1 MKHFR
6 TQLFATAIL
15 LLAANSM
22 QAQSLKDIF
31 SSGNLSNLMN
41 TVTGKGE
48 SINMVGNWKYCGS
61 AVELESDNILQQA
74 GGALAS
80 TVAETKLNT
89 QLAKLGIKEGQLSF
103 VFNAD
108 STFTSAVGKRT
119 MSGTY
124 SYNPSTKKVS
134 LRYLTLLGMSAK
146 VDCSSDKMTLL
157 FDAKKLLKLLTLM
170 GSKSNSTS
178 MKTISALAKTYD
190 GMLMG
195 FDLKKSTK

>member
-6 TQLFATAIL
+6 TQLFVIAIL
-15 LLAANSM
+15 LVASANV

-31 SSGNLSNLMN
+31 HSESLSNLMN
-41 TVTGKGE
+41 TVTGEGK
-48 SINMVGNWKYCGS
+48 SINMVGNWKYTGS

-80 TVAETKLNT
+80 TVAEIKLNA
-89 QLAKLGIKEGQLSF
+89 QLAKLGIKEGQMSF
-103 VFNAD
+103 VFNTD
-108 STFTSAVGKRT
+108 STFTSTMGKRK
-119 MSGTY
+119 MNGTY
-124 SYNPSTKKVS
+124 SYDPTTKKVH
-134 LRYLTLLGMSAK
+134 LKYLVLLGMSAK

-157 FDAKKLLKLLTLM
+157 FDAKKLLKLLTFM
-170 GSKSNSTS
+170 GSKSSSTS

-195 FDLKKSTK
+195 FDLKKATK